1 MAVENSVEDPERS
14 RRERSRRAES
24 VQTVLGGFFNHLKQK
39 NVSFN
44 TVKAYQKDLSLFFG
58 SLGYKDL
65 SGAFSS
71 KKINSDSLRA
81 HFARLAQVSGESGR
95 TLSRRASS
103 LRRFLKFLHRSERTA
118 EDLSVFVASPKFAR
132 KPPKSLNERQIEQLF
147 ETGIQ
152 AVSGSAF
159 EQARNRAILELFY
172 SSGLR
177 LAELS
182 GLKKTDVDLPSRWV
196 QVLGKGG
203 KVRGVPL
210 TDKAVQALQEY
221 LEFCKTL
228 KPKVASGVTSD
239 PGVGSNSRHNKRRQD
254 VGFETLF
261 CKEDG
266 TPFSRRGI
274 ARMVKKALLAVDGRP
289 EISPH
294 ALRHSFAT
302 HLYRRGIDLRSL
314 QELLGHS
321 KISTTQIYT
330 SVDPE
335 WLKEQ
340 HQKFSRR

>member
-1 MAVENSVEDPERS
+1 V
-14 RRERSRRAES
+14 AES
-24 VQTVLGGFFNHLKQK
+24 VQTVLGGFFNHIKQK
-39 NVSFN
+39 NVSPN
-44 TVKAYQKDLSLFFG
+44 TLRAYQKDLNLFFG
-58 SLGYKDL
+58 SLGYNN
-65 SGAFSS
+65 SGGSFSAA
-71 KKINSDSLRA
+71 KITSDSLRR
-81 HFARLAQVSGESGR
+81 HFFRLAQISGESGR

-103 LRRFLKFLHRSERTA
+103 LRQFLKYLHRTERTA
-118 EDLSVFVASPKFAR
+118 EDLSVFVSSPKFAR
-132 KPPKSLNERQIEQLF
+132 KPPRNLNEHQVKQLF
-147 ETGIQ
+147 EIGIKT
-152 AVSGSAF
+152 VSGSEF

-182 GLKKTDVDLPSRWV
+182 GLKESDVDLTGRWV

-203 KVRGVPL
+203 RVRGVPI
-210 TDKAVQALQEY
+210 TDKAAKSLTAY
-221 LEFCKTL
+221 LAFCEKQ
-228 KPKVASGVTSD
+228 KMSVRGK
-239 PGVGSNSRHNKRRQD
+239 
-254 VGFETLF
+254 FETLF
-261 CKEDG
+261 CKEEG

>member
-1 MAVENSVEDPERS
+1 MAS
-14 RRERSRRAES
+14 ES
-24 VQTVLGGFFNHLKQK
+24 VQTVLDGFLDHLKQK
-39 NVSFN
+39 NVSPN
-44 TVKAYQKDLSLFFG
+44 TLRAYQKDLRLFFG

-65 SGAFSS
+65 SGPFSAA
-71 KKINSDSLRA
+71 KINSDRLRA
-81 HFARLAQVSGESGR
+81 HFARLAQISGESGR

-103 LRRFLKFLHRSERTA
+103 LRRFLKFLHRTERTA
-118 EDLSVFVASPKFAR
+118 EDLSIFVASPKFAR
-132 KPPKSLNERQIEQLF
+132 KPPRSLNERQVERLF
-147 ETGIQ
+147 EAGVK
-152 AVSGSAF
+152 AVSGSEF

-177 LAELS
+177 LSELS
-182 GLKKTDVDLPSRWV
+182 GLKKTDLDLQGRWV

-210 TDKAVQALQEY
+210 TDRAIGALEKY
-221 LEFCKTL
+221 FEFCNTL
-228 KPKVASGVTSD
+228 KQKVAAGVTPD
-239 PGVGSNSRHNKRRQD
+239 AGVGSGSAPPDLARDQSLTINNSRHNKMERE
-254 VGFETLF
+254 GWFEALF
-261 CKEDG
+261 CKENG

-340 HQKFSRR
+340 HRKFSRR

>member
-1 MAVENSVEDPERS
+1 MATE
-14 RRERSRRAES
+14 
-24 VQTVLGGFFNHLKQK
+24 TVKAVLDEFLNHLKQK
-39 NVSFN
+39 SASPN
-44 TVKAYQKDLSLFFG
+44 TLKAYQKDLTLFFG
-58 SLGYKDL
+58 SLGYKTFD
-65 SGAFSS
+65 SAFSAG
-71 KKINSDSLRA
+71 KINSDSLRA
-81 HFARLAQVSGESGR
+81 HFARLAQISGESGR

-103 LRRFLKFLHRSERTA
+103 LRRFLKFLQRTEQTA
-118 EDLSVFVASPKFAR
+118 EDLAVYVSSPKFVR
-132 KPPKSLNERQIEQLF
+132 KPPRSLNERQVQQLF
-147 ETGIQ
+147 DAGLK
-152 AVSGSAF
+152 AVSGSTF
-159 EQARNRAILELFY
+159 EKLRDRAILELFY

-177 LAELS
+177 LGELS
-182 GLKKTDVDLPSRWV
+182 SLKPEDIDLEKRWV

-210 TDKAVQALQEY
+210 TEKAVESLTEY
-221 LEFCKTL
+221 LAYAEKL
-228 KPKVASGVTSD
+228 KKENRDRFDA
-239 PGVGSNSRHNKRRQD
+239 
-254 VGFETLF
+254 LF

-274 ARMVKKALLAVDGRP
+274 ARMVKKVLLSVDGRP

-302 HLYRRGIDLRSL
+302 HLYRRGMDLRSL

-340 HQKFSRR
+340 HKKFSRR